1 MQLPEG
7 SRQEGM
13 CAKLN
18 RCIYRLKQSP
28 TEWYHQLSSV
38 LVSYGFTVS
47 TFDPCV
53 LIYSTKLFFLAV
65 YVDDIT
71 LWGSAGSTLM
81 TSTKELLKK
90 EFQVTDIGTFIGF
103 WE

>member
-18 RCIYRLKQSP
+18 RCTYGLKQSP
-28 TEWYHQLSSV
+28 REWYHPLSSV
-38 LVSYGFTVS
+38 LVPYGFTVS
-47 TFDPCV
+47 TFDPY
-53 LIYSTKLFFLAV
+53 IMIHKNKQFFLAI

-71 LWGSAGSTLM
+71 LWGDAGSTLM
-81 TSTKELLKK
+81 FSTKQLLKK
-90 EFQVTDIGTFIGF
+90 EFQVTDLGDLH
-103 WE
+103 